1 MLRVTILLDKLLCLG
16 GVLSS
21 LSLDLGLNTT
31 QMKKK
36 QSQNCM
42 FFLDNAMIEREI
54 QTSDLVSTY
63 ANLSQE
69 RILELI

>member
-31 QMKKK
+31 QMKKNIK
-36 QSQNCM
+36 SKV
-42 FFLDNAMIEREI
+42 NAMIEREI
-54 QTSDLVSTY
+54 QTLDLVSTS